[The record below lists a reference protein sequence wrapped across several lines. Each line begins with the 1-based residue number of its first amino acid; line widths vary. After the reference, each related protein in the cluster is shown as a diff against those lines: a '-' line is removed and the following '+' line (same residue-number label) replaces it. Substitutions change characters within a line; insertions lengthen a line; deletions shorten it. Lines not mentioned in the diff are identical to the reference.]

1 MGTARTIQ
9 QGTERFE
16 ITIPRGVASGSKVR
30 VTPGR
35 EALTL
40 MIAVKPHTLFRREGD
55 HLYSRVK
62 LDLYTALLGGEV
74 NIPTLEGPLLLVVPA
89 NTQNE
94 RTFRLKGKGMPQ
106 VKAPEQRGDL
116 FVEIEITLPVPLTDE
131 ERRRFIE
138 LRRLRQGPND
148 LFS

>member
-1 MGTARTIQ
+1 MGVLAKIKRFPVQVLGIKQKHKQGGQIQ
-9 QGTERFE
+9 IQ
-16 ITIPRGVASGSKVR
+16 
-30 VTPGR
+30 
-35 EALTL
+35 
-40 MIAVKPHTLFRREGD
+40 
-55 HLYSRVK
+55 
-62 LDLYTALLGGEV
+62 
-74 NIPTLEGPLLLVVPA
+74 
-89 NTQNE
+89 
-94 RTFRLKGKGMPQ
+94 GMPQ